1 MILFDFYFNLD
12 FVDVTIKIFDLLIL
26 LVHLIIMQMTKKQSV
41 FCNKVF
47 QENR

>member
-12 FVDVTIKIFDLLIL
+12 FVDVTIKIFDL
-26 LVHLIIMQMTKKQSV
+26 IIRSFNHHANDKKTKC